1 MEYRYY
7 LLLAALGLLL
17 IIWMQGQQID
27 KHKGDKKHKLIEL
40 KLDKK
45 RDAHGVIFGRQGHK
59 VMYSPIEVEKHI
71 LCTAGSGCGK
81 TSALLIPTL
90 RSWQGTSFT
99 IDISGDISRNCP
111 DMPDKMV
118 FEPENSDTIPYDVFA
133 SVDAIKDEDKQDE
146 ALEQLAHTLIPEPP
160 NMSANAKYFAD
171 GGRKVLSAALIYG
184 YRKGSDFCRICYNVV
199 ASNWQDLFQ
208 EILEGD
214 IPKAK
219 MYLNSFTG
227 SNDQNT
233 AGCYQQACDA
243 VQLFATSADVARSVH
258 RPFEGDALTP
268 SNIEDKNIFI
278 IIQDE
283 KLELYSPLLNV
294 IVAQFMQYIS
304 MRPVPPKGDP
314 HYNDFTW
321 VLLALDEFASLS
333 IDANTFL
340 PAMRKYR
347 KKKVRIM
354 ALTQSL
360 ADLILMYGDDAT
372 RAMLANFKLKL
383 LLGGLGD
390 LESLEYFAKII
401 GYKKVTKRSISHSSR
416 DTSRTESEDK
426 EFIIEPADLDR
437 MGDKAVLI
445 SEEGHFVLD
454 KNFYYK

>member
-1 MEYRYY
+1 MSDRFM
-7 LLLAALGLLL
+7 LLLGAFGLLL
-17 IIWMQGQQID
+17 VILIQGTQINKD
-27 KHKGDKKHKLIEL
+27 EKKHKLIDL

-45 RDAHGVIFGRQGHK
+45 NKAHGVIFGKQGHK

-111 DMPDKMV
+111 DMPDKVV
-118 FEPENSDTIPYDVFA
+118 FEPENDSTIPYDVFA
-133 SVDAIKDEDKQDE
+133 SVDCISDVDKQDE
-146 ALEQLAHTLIPEPP
+146 ALVQLAQTLIPEPP

-171 GGRKVLSAALIYG
+171 GGRKILAGALIYG

-199 ASNWQDLFQ
+199 ASNWQDLFS
-208 EILEGD
+208 EILDGD
-214 IPKAK
+214 VPKAK
-219 MYLNSFTG
+219 MYLNSFLG
-227 SNDQNT
+227 ANDQNT

-243 VQLFATSADVARSVH
+243 VQLFATSVDVAHSVH
-258 RPFEGDALTP
+258 RPFEGETALTP
-268 SNIEDKNIFI
+268 NNIEDKNIFI
-278 IIQDE
+278 VIQDE
-283 KLELYSPLLNV
+283 KLELYAPLLNI

-314 HYNDFTW
+314 HYDDFTW
-321 VLLALDEFASLS
+321 VLMALDEFASLS
-333 IDANTFL
+333 IDDQTMLAAL
-340 PAMRKYR
+340 RKYR

-360 ADLILMYGDDAT
+360 ADIILLYGHDAT
-372 RAMLANFKLKL
+372 RAMLANFKYTL

-390 LESLEYFAKII
+390 LESLKYFAEVI
-401 GYKKVTKRSISHSSR
+401 GYKKTTKRSISHSSR

-426 EFIIEPADLDR
+426 EYIIEPADLDR